1 MRHSW
6 NEMRDRAQA
15 FAAEWADASDEKR
28 ESQTFWNEFFEI
40 FGIRRRS
47 VARFE
52 AQVEKLDATRGYIDL
67 FWPGRLLVEQKSAGR
82 SLAEAAAQ
90 AETYF
95 DALRE
100 SDRPRF
106 LLLSDFQQF
115 ELRDLDEGEDWRF
128 PLAALAENIER
139 FAFIVGAEVRRF
151 RDQDPVNV
159 DASELV
165 GAIYRQLD
173 QSGYIGDQLHTLMVR
188 LVFCLFA
195 DNTGIFERDLFL
207 NLIDER
213 TREDGS
219 DVGGWLCQ
227 LFDALNT
234 PEDQRQT
241 ILDEDLARFPHI
253 NGDLFDGAVPPPA
266 FNRCLREALLDA
278 ARFDWSRISPAIFGA
293 LFQSVMDRGERRRAG
308 AHYTTEQNILKV
320 IEPLFLD
327 ELRSEFER
335 IKARARGRGRTRDLR
350 RLQQRLAALTV
361 LDPACGCGNFL
372 IIAYRELRE
381 LEIEILKELYP
392 ANRRTATLDVA
403 QLSLVNV
410 DHFYGIELLEF
421 PAKIAETAL
430 WMMDHLM
437 NRRLGRDFGQWFA
450 RIPLRASPHITCADA
465 LEIDWNDVL
474 PARQCSYVVGNPPF
488 GGFVHREQSKQAQAS
503 QRLREL
509 GALGTRLDYVAA
521 WFLKAGDYFRGRG
534 ARIAFVATN
543 SITQGEQVPQLW
555 PALFDRHGLEITFAH
570 RTFAWGSEAPGSAHV
585 DVIVVGM
592 ANRGAFDGRRTLFAD
607 DGGAGM
613 TTAVDVDA
621 ISPYLV
627 DASALHDRR
636 IVVRRARSRADDLPA
651 PQVGTKPVDGGHYI
665 LDAAAREALLASEP
679 QAEPYIRPYI
689 GSREFIHNESRWILH
704 APSIPPDQIRRMP
717 AVQERVRAVGAYR
730 SGQAGAL
737 GRSLADD
744 PRRFHVDVAPAGEYL
759 VIPETSS
766 EARSYVPIGWVSHP
780 TVPSNALVVV
790 EDAPL
795 WLFALLTSR
804 MHMAWLA
811 HIGGRLTSRFRYSTG
826 MVYNTFP
833 LPDRPRDR
841 LERLA
846 PHADAVLSARAR
858 FPDESLANLYD
869 PDLMPADLREAH
881 RQLDRAVDRLYR
893 RRRFASDRE
902 RAEHLLG
909 MYEAMIAP
917 LPANGAQRARRR
929 R

>member
-1 MRHSW
+1 
-6 NEMRDRAQA
+6 MRDRARA
-15 FAAEWADASDEKR
+15 FSAEWADATDEQR

-52 AQVEKLDATRGYIDL
+52 AQVTKLDATHGYIDL

-90 AETYF
+90 ADSYF

-106 LLLSDFQQF
+106 LLLSDFQRF

-128 PLAALAENIER
+128 SLTALAENIER

-165 GAIYRQLD
+165 GSIYRQLHK
-173 QSGYIGDQLHTLMVR
+173 SGYVGDQLHTLMVR

-207 NLIDER
+207 NLIDDR
-213 TREDGS
+213 TQADGS

-227 LFDALNT
+227 LFDTLNT
-234 PEDQRQT
+234 PEPQRQT

-266 FNRCLREALLDA
+266 FNRRLREALLDA

-293 LFQSVMDRGERRRAG
+293 LFQSVMDSGERRRAG
-308 AHYTTEQNILKV
+308 AHYTTEQNILKL

-335 IKARARGRGRTRDLR
+335 TKARAPGRGRTRDLR
-350 RLQQRLAALTV
+350 RLQQRIAGLTV

-381 LEIEILKELYP
+381 LEIELLKELYP
-392 ANRRTATLDVA
+392 DNRRTAALDVA

-410 DHFYGIELLEF
+410 DRFYGIELLEF

-437 NRRLGRDFGQWFA
+437 NRRLGREFGQWFA
-450 RIPLRASPHITCADA
+450 RIPLQSSPHITRADA

-474 PARQCSYVVGNPPF
+474 PARQCSYVLGNPPF
-488 GGFVHREQSKQAQAS
+488 GGFVHRERSKQAQAS
-503 QRLREL
+503 RRLREL
-509 GALGTRLDYVAA
+509 GALGSRLDYVAA

-555 PALFDRHGLEITFAH
+555 PALFDRHGLEIIFAH
-570 RTFAWGSEAPGSAHV
+570 RTFAWGSEAPGRAHV

-592 ANRGAFDGRRTLFAD
+592 ANRGAFDGRRVLFAD
-607 DGGAGM
+607 DRGGGM
-613 TTAVDVDA
+613 TTAVEVDA

-627 DASALHDRR
+627 DASALDDRR
-636 IVVRRARSRADDLPA
+636 IVVRRARSRADDLPP

-665 LDAAAREALLASEP
+665 LDAAQREALLASEP
-679 QAEPYIRPYI
+679 QAEPYVRPYI

-704 APSIPPDQIRRMP
+704 APSIPPDLIRRMP

-730 SGQAGAL
+730 STQAGAL

-744 PRRFHVDVAPAGEYL
+744 PRRFHVDVAPLGEYL

-780 TVPSNALVVV
+780 TVPSNALVVI

-833 LPDRPRDR
+833 LPGRPRDR
-841 LERLA
+841 IEGLA
-846 PHADAVLSARAR
+846 PYANAVLDARAR
-858 FPDESLANLYD
+858 FADESLANLYD
-869 PDLMPADLREAH
+869 PDLMPADLRDAH

-893 RRRFASDRE
+893 RRRFSSDRE

-917 LPANGAQRARRR
+917 LPANGAQRRRR
-929 R
+929 RR

>member
-1 MRHSW
+1 MRYSW
-6 NEMRDRAQA
+6 NEMRDRASA
-15 FAAEWADASDEKR
+15 FSAEWAGATDEKR

-52 AQVEKLDATRGYIDL
+52 AQVTKLDATHGYIDL
-67 FWPGRLLVEQKSAGR
+67 FWPGRLLVEQKSGGR

-90 AETYF
+90 ADSYF

-106 LLLSDFQQF
+106 LLLSDFQRF

-165 GAIYRQLD
+165 AAIYRQLYE
-173 QSGYIGDQLHTLMVR
+173 SGYVEDHLHTLMVR

-213 TREDGS
+213 TRTDGS

-266 FNRCLREALLDA
+266 FNRGLREALLDA

-293 LFQSVMDRGERRRAG
+293 LFQSVMDSGERRRAG

-327 ELRSEFER
+327 ELRSELER
-335 IKARARGRGRTRDLR
+335 IKARVPGRGRTRDLR

-437 NRRLGRDFGQWFA
+437 NRRLGREFGQWFA

-474 PARQCSYVVGNPPF
+474 PARQCSYVLGNPPF
-488 GGFVHREQSKQAQAS
+488 GGFVHREKAKQAQSAR
-503 QRLREL
+503 RLREL
-509 GALGTRLDYVAA
+509 GALGSRLDYVAA

-534 ARIAFVATN
+534 AKIAFVATN

-555 PALFDRHGLEITFAH
+555 PALFDRHGLEIIFAH

-585 DVIVVGM
+585 DVVVVGM

-607 DGGAGM
+607 DVGAGA
-613 TTAVDVDA
+613 TSAVNVDA

-627 DASALHDRR
+627 DASALLDQRT
-636 IVVRRARSRADDLPA
+636 VVRRARSRADDLPA

-665 LDAAAREALLASEP
+665 LDVPQREALLEREP
-679 QAEPYIRPYI
+679 QAEPYIRPYV
-689 GSREFIHNESRWILH
+689 GSREFIHAEARWILH
-704 APSIPPDQIRRMP
+704 APSIPPDLIRRMP

-730 SGQAGAL
+730 STEAGAL

-744 PRRFHVDVAPAGEYL
+744 PRRFHVDLAPTDDYL

-766 EARSYVPIGWVSHP
+766 EARSYVPIGWLSPP
-780 TVPSNALVVV
+780 TVPSNALIVI
-790 EDAPL
+790 EDASL

-833 LPDRPRDR
+833 LPDGASER
-841 LERLA
+841 LERLM
-846 PHADAVLSARAR
+846 PYADAVLNVRR
-858 FPDESLANLYD
+858 RYGESTFADLYATD
-869 PDLMPADLREAH
+869 AMPADLRDAH

-917 LPANGAQRARRR
+917 LPANGAQRRRR
-929 R
+929 RR

>member
-1 MRHSW
+1 MRYSW

-15 FAAEWADASDEKR
+15 FAAEWRDATDEKR

-40 FGIRRRS
+40 FGVRRRS

-52 AQVEKLDATRGYIDL
+52 EQVEKLDATRGYIDL
-67 FWPGRLLVEQKSAGR
+67 FWPGRLLVEQKSGGR
-82 SLAEAAAQ
+82 SLADAAAQ
-90 AETYF
+90 AASYF

-106 LLLSDFQQF
+106 LLLSDFQHF
-115 ELRDLDEGEDWRF
+115 ELRDLDEGQDWRF
-128 PLAALAENIER
+128 PLTALAENVER

-165 GAIYRQLD
+165 AAIYRQLHE
-173 QSGYIGDQLHTLMVR
+173 SGYAEDHLHTLMVR

-266 FNRCLREALLDA
+266 FNRGLRESLLDA

-327 ELRSEFER
+327 ELRAELER
-335 IKARARGRGRTRDLR
+335 IKARAPGRGRTRDLR
-350 RLQQRLAALTV
+350 RLQQRLAALTM

-403 QLSLVNV
+403 QLSQVNV

-488 GGFVHREQSKQAQAS
+488 GGFVHRERSRQAQAS
-503 QRLREL
+503 RRLREL
-509 GALGTRLDYVAA
+509 GASGTRLDYVAA
-521 WFLKAGDYFRGRG
+521 WFLKAGEYFRGRG

-555 PALFDRHGLEITFAH
+555 PALFDRYGLEIIFAH
-570 RTFAWGSEAPGSAHV
+570 RTFAWGSEAPGRAHV

-592 ANRGAFDGRRTLFAD
+592 TNRGAFDGRRVLFAD
-607 DGGAGM
+607 DGGEGM
-613 TTAVDVDA
+613 TTAVEVDA

-636 IVVRRARSRADDLPA
+636 IVVRRARSRADDLPV

-665 LDAAAREALLASEP
+665 FDAAQREAFLEREP
-679 QAEPYIRPYI
+679 QVEPYMRPYI
-689 GSREFIHNESRWILH
+689 GSREFIHNESRWLLH
-704 APSIPPDQIRRMP
+704 APSIPPDLIRRMP

-730 SGQAGAL
+730 SAQAGAL

-780 TVPSNALVVV
+780 TVPSNALVVI

-846 PHADAVLSARAR
+846 PYADAVLDARR
-858 FPDESLANLYD
+858 RYGDSSLADLYASD
-869 PDLMPADLREAH
+869 AMPSDLHSAH
-881 RQLDRAVDRLYR
+881 RELDRAVDRLYR

-917 LPANGAQRARRR
+917 LPADGAQRARRR